1 MREVRGME
9 GREGSGRT
17 RGDLGIRAFL
27 HFAIG
32 RSCDEV
38 KVGGLIERIGG

>member
-1 MREVRGME
+1 ME
-9 GREGSGRT
+9 GERERT

-32 RSCDEV
+32 RCCDKV
-38 KVGGLIERIGG
+38 KVGGLD